1 MINGYSDE
9 KVIADLQKDLKEL
22 QNMSRVFEP
31 RGVTIWWDLQ
41 SDLKAIEKVIKDLR
55 REINSQNNPGQ

>member
-41 SDLKAIEKVIKDLR
+41 RDLKAIEKVIKDLR